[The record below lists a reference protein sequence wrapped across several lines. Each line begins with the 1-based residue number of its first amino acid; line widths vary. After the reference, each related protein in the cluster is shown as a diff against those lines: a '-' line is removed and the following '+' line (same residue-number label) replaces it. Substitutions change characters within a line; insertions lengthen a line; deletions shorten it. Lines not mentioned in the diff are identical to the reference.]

1 MYERYLKLYRSP
13 LHRDAWTN
21 YKSFKRRRPIA
32 MSHACRTIGRNRH
45 EGVCRSK
52 NIGRNQPISSR
63 STTMN
68 HRFLNNRSQLSQ
80 RGGPSKRTER
90 IHAGGG
96 IRRSSGYNNT
106 FVTSGAFVLLA
117 ASYTPLRSR
126 YSSNM

>member
-80 RGGPSKRTER
+80 RGPSKR

-96 IRRSSGYNNT
+96 TRRSSGYNNT